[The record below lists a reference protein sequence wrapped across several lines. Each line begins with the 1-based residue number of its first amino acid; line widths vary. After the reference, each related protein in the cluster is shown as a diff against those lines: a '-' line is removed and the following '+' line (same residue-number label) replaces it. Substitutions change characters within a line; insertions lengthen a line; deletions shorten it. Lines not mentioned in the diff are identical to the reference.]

1 LPSEKGLKYHQPFCK
16 KNQFKTPKSLDV
28 YSPDVHS
35 PDVHSSDVHSPD
47 VHSSDVHSP
56 DVHFSDVQSPNV
68 HSSDVLS
75 PTVHSPS
82 VQCPFCQEYIPS
94 IELSNHINERHFDQI
109 SREGVKC
116 ESCSVFFLNGAE
128 LSKHKSNCNH
138 SSFIHHSPP
147 FIQIH
152 QHKRHNRSNAKVE
165 NDTVANLEVNG
176 DLIDEEEDDKTT
188 TLLNGEYLFS
198 LAYFN
203 LTYLYSTLLNLN
215 LIYQPNL
222 KEHKKIT

>member
-1 LPSEKGLKYHQPFCK
+1 MPSEKGLKYHQPFCK

-28 YSPDVHS
+28 HSEDVHS
-35 PDVHSSDVHSPD
+35 PDVHSSD

-56 DVHFSDVQSPNV
+56 DVHFSDVQSLIV

-75 PTVHSPS
+75 PAVHSPT
-82 VQCPFCQEYIPS
+82 VHCPFCQENIPS
-94 IELSNHINERHFDQI
+94 VELSNHINERHFHQI

-116 ESCSVFFLNGAE
+116 DSCSLFFLNEAE

-138 SSFIHHSPP
+138 HSSSFIHHSPP

-152 QHKRHNRSNAKVE
+152 QDKRHHRSNSKLE
-165 NDTVANLEVNG
+165 NGEVNNLDVNG

-188 TLLNGEYLFS
+188 TLINGEYLFS

-203 LTYLYSTLLNLN
+203 LTYLYST
-215 LIYQPNL
+215 
-222 KEHKKIT
+222 